1 MTLWTF
7 DTSTR
12 ELVYNDPQHGPLRFS
27 MGRIADFDA
36 SGDAR
41 ALEAALRKALPR
53 ANNSN
58 LIVNTALRLQ

>member
-27 MGRIADFDA
+27 MARVVDFDA
-36 SGDAR
+36 LHDAKSI
-41 ALEAALRKALPR
+41 EIALRKLPR

-58 LIVNTALRLQ
+58 LLVRGALRL